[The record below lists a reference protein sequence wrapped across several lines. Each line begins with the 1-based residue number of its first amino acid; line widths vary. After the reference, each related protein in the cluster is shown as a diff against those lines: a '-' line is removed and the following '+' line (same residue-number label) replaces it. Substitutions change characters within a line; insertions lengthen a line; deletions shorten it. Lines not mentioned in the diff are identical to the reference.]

1 MRRLALM
8 LALFTSTPA
17 AAVPPAEPCPSI
29 DAGWTIQ
36 FPNQIV
42 SSSTISSVGYDQA
55 AQMLYVASGSVIMMF
70 ANVPLGVMQDFQ
82 NTSNANALVY
92 YNSIVLPSYHALFL
106 FEKNNC
112 PLHLE
117 GGVGGYLW
125 SD

>member
-1 MRRLALM
+1 MRRLALL
-8 LALFTSTPA
+8 LALFASTPA

-42 SSSTISSVGYDQA
+42 SFSTISSVGYDQA

-70 ANVPLGVMQDFQ
+70 AGVPFGVIQAFRATRDPV
-82 NTSNANALVY
+82 AL
-92 YNSIVLPSYHALFL
+92 YNSAVLPSYHALFL